1 MNKPIDAN
9 ALASISAV
17 ERETGI
23 SKDTL
28 RIWERRYGFPQPSR
42 DSNGDRAYR
51 MQDVDRLRI
60 IKRLIDHGLRPGK
73 VVQQPLAQL
82 VIISA
87 RHKQAPAA
95 NSQLQGEIDSLI
107 AMIRNN
113 QLAELQK
120 SLHQSLLRHGLLSF
134 ITEVLTPLNAFVG
147 EAWSNG
153 ELAIHQEHAYVE
165 ILQNMLRHAIVSYEK
180 GANSPKV
187 LLATIPKEQHSIGLL
202 MVEAALTIEGVNCV
216 SLGAQLPIAEIVA
229 AAEVH
234 QCDIV
239 ALSFTGNYP
248 IKLIS
253 DGLTNLRKDLPDK
266 VEIWAGGSAMAR
278 SKRSFDQ
285 VKLLPTLNHAM
296 KEVSQWRQRHHVK

>member
-1 MNKPIDAN
+1 MNKSIAATAPI
-9 ALASISAV
+9 SISAV

-28 RIWERRYGFPQPSR
+28 RIWERRYGFPQPTR

-60 IKRLIDHGLRPGK
+60 IKRLIDNGMRPGK

-113 QLAELQK
+113 QLAELQR

-253 DGLTNLRKDLPDK
+253 DGLTNLRRDLPDK

-278 SKRSFDQ
+278 SKRAFDQ

-296 KEVSQWRQRHHVK
+296 KEVSQWRQRHHVI

>member
-42 DSNGDRAYR
+42 DSNGDRTYR

-60 IKRLIDHGLRPGK
+60 IKRLIDNGMRPGK

-82 VIISA
+82 AIISA

-147 EAWSNG
+147 EAW
-153 ELAIHQEHAYVE
+153 
-165 ILQNMLRHAIVSYEK
+165 
-180 GANSPKV
+180 
-187 LLATIPKEQHSIGLL
+187 
-202 MVEAALTIEGVNCV
+202 
-216 SLGAQLPIAEIVA
+216 
-229 AAEVH
+229 
-234 QCDIV
+234 
-239 ALSFTGNYP
+239 
-248 IKLIS
+248 
-253 DGLTNLRKDLPDK
+253 
-266 VEIWAGGSAMAR
+266 
-278 SKRSFDQ
+278 
-285 VKLLPTLNHAM
+285 
-296 KEVSQWRQRHHVK
+296 